1 MESISPLAV
10 TGTVSFHAD
19 GSFTSS
25 ANISF
30 VETLQL
36 PTSCY
41 TEAQCTAFPA
51 NLSSSTPTGI
61 TSAQCSY
68 DASTGCS
75 CSINYDQGNSMGSGT
90 YAVQG
95 TNVTITNTD
104 PTNGTNTP
112 EVDSFCVSGNTAT
125 IFSVNASGS
134 TATVVLTR

>member
-1 MESISPLAV
+1 MS
-10 TGTVSFHAD
+10 GTISFHAD

-25 ANISF
+25 VNVSF
-30 VETLQL
+30 VESVQL
-36 PTSCY
+36 PTSCA
-41 TEAQCTAFPA
+41 TEAQCTTFAA
-51 NLSSSTPTGI
+51 NLQSSTPTGI
-61 TSAQCSY
+61 SSAECSY

-75 CSINYDQGNSMGSGT
+75 CSVNYNESNTMGSGT

-95 TNVTITNTD
+95 TNVTLTNTD
-104 PTNGTNTP
+104 TTNGTNTP